1 MTLYG
6 SVDLHSNNNYA
17 MISDGEDRVIH
28 KEKLANDLEKVD
40 AFFSLYKS
48 QLSAIVVES
57 TYNGYW
63 LVDGLQELGYAVK
76 LANPSAMQPYRGLKY
91 SNDETD
97 ALWLNRMNRLG
108 VLPEGYIYP
117 KPQRGL
123 RDLLRRRMFLVHT
136 RTSLVNSLKHQYQS
150 WKGLEMSRSR
160 FERLEAEEIR
170 EVFKDGYLQQAAL
183 SFSESIQ
190 SLSRY
195 IDQIEDS
202 VFKALKEDEQ
212 VRRLVVLPG
221 IGKIL
226 GWMIR
231 LEIGER
237 DRFKGVENYLSY
249 CGLVESRRMSNEK
262 LKGRGNAKNRN
273 KYLRWA
279 YGEAA
284 IAALRNSR
292 IRKYHDRLARKK
304 GPIKAK
310 AIVASKLAR
319 ISFMLMKDST
329 LVYDEN
335 KLFFSSGQPAGDV
348 SEKTIA

>member
-1 MTLYG
+1 MRLYG
-6 SVDLHSNNNYA
+6 AIDLHSNNNFSV
-17 MISDGEDRVIH
+17 ITDQQDRIMR
-28 KEKLANDLEKVD
+28 KKKLANTIEEVD
-40 AFFSLYKS
+40 HFFGEYKS
-48 QLSAIVVES
+48 ELSAIVVES

-63 LVDGLQELGYAVK
+63 LIDGLQELGYTVK

-91 SNDETD
+91 SDDETD

-117 KPQRGL
+117 KEQRGL

-136 RTSLVNSLKHQYQS
+136 RTGLVNSLKHQYQS
-150 WKGLEMSRSR
+150 WKGLEMKRPQ
-160 FERLEAEEIR
+160 LETFSGEQIR
-170 EVFKDGYLQQAAL
+170 ETFEDTYLQQAAQY
-183 SFSESIQ
+183 FGESIQ
-190 SLSRY
+190 ALSRH
-195 IDQIEDS
+195 IEKIEAS
-202 VFKALKEDEQ
+202 VFQALKEDLL
-212 VRRLVVLPG
+212 VARLMILPG

-226 GWMIR
+226 SWMIR
-231 LEIGER
+231 LEIG
-237 DRFKGVENYLSY
+237 DLNRFEAVENYLSY
-249 CGLVESRRMSNEK
+249 CGLVDSRKMSNEK

-292 IRKYHDRLARKK
+292 IRRCHDRLVRKK

-319 ISFMLMKDST
+319 VSFMLMKDPG
-329 LVYDEN
+329 LAYDEG
-335 KLFFSSGQPAGDV
+335 KLFF
-348 SEKTIA
+348 

>member
-1 MTLYG
+1 MKLYG

-17 MISDGEDRVIH
+17 MISDDEDRVIR
-28 KEKLANDLEKVD
+28 KMKLANDLEQVD
-40 AFFSLYKS
+40 QFFRDYRD

-63 LVDGLQELGYAVK
+63 LVDGLAERGYAVK

-91 SNDETD
+91 GDDERD

-108 VLPEGYIYP
+108 ILPEGYIYP

-123 RDLLRRRMFLVHT
+123 RDLLRKRMLLVRT

-150 WKGLEMSRSR
+150 WNGMDLSRR
-160 FERLEAEEIR
+160 ELERLEPAHIDHEFQDE
-170 EVFKDGYLQQAAL
+170 YLQRSARSLTGAVT
-183 SFSESIQ
+183 F
-190 SLSRY
+190 LSRQ
-195 IDQIEDS
+195 IDSIEAS
-202 VFKALKEDEQ
+202 VFKALKEDGLA
-212 VRRLVVLPG
+212 RRLMTLPG

-231 LEIGER
+231 LEIGEL
-237 DRFKGVENYLSY
+237 DRFDDVGNYLSY
-249 CGLVESRRMSNEK
+249 CGLADSRRMSNEK

-284 IAALRNSR
+284 IAGLRRPR
-292 IRKYHDRLARKK
+292 IRTCHDRLVRKK

-319 ISFMLMKDST
+319 ISFKLMKDPS
-329 LVYDEN
+329 LIFDESR
-335 KLFFSSGQPAGDV
+335 LFS
-348 SEKTIA
+348 